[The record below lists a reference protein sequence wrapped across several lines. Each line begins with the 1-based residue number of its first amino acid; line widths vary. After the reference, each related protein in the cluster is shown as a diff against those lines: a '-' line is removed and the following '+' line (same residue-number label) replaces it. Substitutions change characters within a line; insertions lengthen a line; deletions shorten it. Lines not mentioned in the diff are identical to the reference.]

1 METSF
6 LLPNEIG
13 LHVKKE
19 NVSNSRSVRIPVAFL
34 TPVLCILSLL
44 PLVLL
49 APALA
54 TVAQSNGTGSH
65 IDGVRFIQYLDD
77 NVALEELKSGNLDT
91 YYFSVPLEAASE
103 IKNIPNLKEYDK
115 LSGSLGLLLN
125 PAPSNDSGTLNPFS
139 LREIRYAMNYLID
152 REFVVDEILKGLG
165 TPLIGPYGIFS
176 PEYFN
181 VIETVE
187 SSGLRYNPRLADQSI
202 TAAMN
207 EAGAQKENGKWM
219 LGGKPVE
226 ISILIRSDNQPL
238 RSVGEL
244 VASELEKAG
253 FTVKRNYGDLNKANT
268 VVYGSDP
275 QDLGWNIY
283 TEGFGGTGGFVK
295 YNPVIPSQMYA
306 PYFGSMPGQQN
317 PAFWNYENDTLDK
330 LGQRIQF
337 LNFTSEKERNSLIRN
352 ATDIG
357 VQEAVRIFIA
367 QLVDPYV
374 ASAALAGLVNDFGA
388 GISSKFSLINVRT
401 QDPSNTLDIGV
412 KQIYQGAWN
421 GVGGCSDLY
430 CRDISI
436 ALSDPG
442 TFRDPYTGEVIP
454 VRTPWTNITTKGP
467 FEKLVVPDD
476 SMIWDPI
483 LQQWKGPGK
492 NNTAF
497 TVVKYNTLYSNWH
510 HGISMTPADLLYP
523 QYFVFEWGMDTGDP
537 SDLTKDPEYMAG
549 VRPGLHLIKGIKFLE
564 NGTAVESYVD
574 QWHFDDKELAAN
586 AGVWAAEPWEITA
599 ASERLVT
606 SGKAAFSR
614 GEATSKNVPWLSL
627 IVPSHAAMIRNELA
641 KMKAEGFIPV
651 PLRDF
656 VTPEEAI
663 KRYDA
668 GISWIDSHRHAVIGN
683 GPFYLDSYNP
693 QGRVITLKAFRDS
706 SYPFEKGHW
715 SQYET
720 PKIASIDRV
729 AAPRNIIAGQSPLEA
744 DVTVSIGGKPAENAS
759 VFYFVSDK
767 DGRTVI
773 SGNTSVSD
781 GNGMYTIEIPANKTA
796 LIPTGPSIVKIFAV
810 SDSAYRPDIQT
821 TTLIAVNP
829 MSGPRQ
835 QQVQQGG

>member
-1 METSF
+1 M
-6 LLPNEIG
+6 G
-13 LHVKKE
+13 LHIKKE
-19 NVSNSRSVRIPVAFL
+19 RVTIPF
-34 TPVLCILSLL
+34 PILSILA
-44 PLVLL
+44 LL
-49 APALA
+49 ALILFAPTLTSA
-54 TVAQSNGTGSH
+54 AQSNGTGA
-65 IDGVRFIQYLDD
+65 IVDGVRFIQYLDD

-91 YYFSVPLEAASE
+91 YYFRIPLEAASE

-115 LSGSLGLLLN
+115 LSGSFGLLLN
-125 PAPSNDSGTLNPFS
+125 PAPSNDSGSLNPFS
-139 LREIRYAMNYLID
+139 LREVRYAVNYLID
-152 REFVVDEILKGLG
+152 RGFVVDEILKGLG

-181 VIETVE
+181 VIDTVE
-187 SSGLRYNPRLADQSI
+187 SSGFRYNPRLADQII

-207 EAGAQKENGKWM
+207 KAGSQKENGKWM
-219 LGGKPVE
+219 LNGKPVS

-244 VASELEKAG
+244 VASEMEKAG

-275 QDLGWNIY
+275 RDFGWNIY
-283 TEGFGGTGGFVK
+283 TEAFGGTGGFVK

-317 PAFWNYENDTLDK
+317 PAFWNYENDTIDEIA
-330 LGQRIQF
+330 QRIQF
-337 LNFTSEKERNSLIRN
+337 LNFTSEKERNLLVRN
-352 ATDIG
+352 ATNLGIN
-357 VQEAVRIFIA
+357 EAVRIFIA

-374 ASAALAGLVNDFGA
+374 ASSGLTGLVNDFGA
-388 GISSKFSLINVRT
+388 GISSKFSLINART

-421 GVGGCSDLY
+421 GVGGCSDQY
-430 CRDISI
+430 CRDISS

-454 VRTPWTNITTKGP
+454 MRTPWINITTKGP
-467 FEKLVVPDD
+467 LEKLVVPND
-476 SMIWDPI
+476 SMNWDPI
-483 LQQWKGPGK
+483 SQQWTGPGK

-510 HGISMTPADLLYP
+510 HGIPMTPADLLYP
-523 QYFVFEWGMDTGDP
+523 QYFVFEWGKDTGDP
-537 SDLTKDPEYMAG
+537 ADLTVDPEYMTG
-549 VRPGLHLIKGIKFLE
+549 VEPGLPLIKGIRFIE
-564 NGTAVESYVD
+564 NQTVESYVD
-574 QWHFDDKELAAN
+574 QWHFDDKELAGT
-586 AGVWAAEPWEITA
+586 AGVWAGEPWEITA
-599 ASERLVT
+599 ASERVVT

-614 GEATSKNVPWLSL
+614 GEASSKNVPWLSL

-641 KMKAEGFIPV
+641 DMKAERFVPL

-668 GISWIDSHRHAVIGN
+668 SIKWIDTHKHAIIGN

-693 QGRVITLKAFRDS
+693 EGRVITLKAFRDS
-706 SYPFEKGHW
+706 LYPFEKGHW

-720 PKIASIDRV
+720 PKIAAIDKV
-729 AAPRNIIAGQSPLEA
+729 AAPRNIIAGQSPLKA
-744 DVTVSIGGKPAENAS
+744 DVTVSIEGRPAENAS

-773 SGNTSVSD
+773 SGNTTVSD
-781 GNGMYTIEIPANKTA
+781 GNGKYSIEIPTNKTA
-796 LIPTGPSIVKIFAV
+796 LLPTGPSIIKIFAV

-821 TTLIAVNP
+821 ATLIAVNP
-829 MSGPRQ
+829 WPVRDNNSSRGSN
-835 QQVQQGG
+835 GITIIAG

>member
-1 METSF
+1 M
-6 LLPNEIG
+6 
-13 LHVKKE
+13 KD
-19 NVSNSRSVRIPVAFL
+19 RIS
-34 TPVLCILSLL
+34 TPI
-44 PLVLL
+44 PIPILVLPIL
-49 APALA
+49 AILFLILFAPSLVSAA
-54 TVAQSNGTGSH
+54 AQSNGTGTY
-65 IDGVRFIQYLDD
+65 IDSVRFIQYLDD

-91 YYFSVPLEAASE
+91 YYFRIPLEAATE

-115 LSGSLGLLLN
+115 LSGSFGLLLN
-125 PAPSNDSGTLNPFS
+125 PAPSNDSSSLNPFS
-139 LREIRYAMNYLID
+139 LREVRYAMNYLVD

-165 TPLIGPYGIFS
+165 TPLVGPYGIFS

-181 VIETVE
+181 VIDSVE
-187 SSGLRYNPRLADQSI
+187 SSGLGYNPRLADQII

-207 EAGAQKENGKWM
+207 KAGAQKENGKWM
-219 LGGKPVE
+219 FNGNPVT
-226 ISILIRSDNQPL
+226 ISILMRSDNQPL

-244 VASELEKAG
+244 VASEIEKAG
-253 FTVKRNYGDLNKANT
+253 FTVKRIYGDLNKANT

-283 TEGFGGTGGFVK
+283 TEAFGGTGGFVK

-306 PYFGSMPGQQN
+306 PYFGNMPGQQN
-317 PAFWNYENDTLDK
+317 PVFWNYENNTIDK
-330 LGQRIQF
+330 ITQRIQF
-337 LNFTSEKERNSLIRN
+337 LNFTSEKERNSLVRN
-352 ATDIG
+352 ATDLG
-357 VQEAVRIFIA
+357 VQEAVRVFIA

-374 ASAALAGLVNDFGA
+374 ASSGLTGLVNDFGA
-388 GISSKFSLINVRT
+388 GISSKFSLINART

-421 GVGGCSDLY
+421 GVGGCSDQY
-430 CRDISI
+430 CRDISS

-454 VRTPWTNITTKGP
+454 MRTPWINITTKGP
-467 FEKLVVPDD
+467 LEKLVVPNN
-476 SMIWDPI
+476 SMNWDPI
-483 LQQWKGPGK
+483 SQQWTGPGK

-497 TVVKYNTLYSNWH
+497 TAVKYDTLYSNWH
-510 HGISMTPADLLYP
+510 NGIPMTPADLLYP

-537 SDLTKDPEYMAG
+537 ADLTNDPEYMAG
-549 VRPGLHLIKGIKFLE
+549 VEPGLPLIKGIRFID
-564 NGTAVESYVD
+564 NQTVESYVD
-574 QWHFDDKELAAN
+574 QWHFDDKELAGT
-586 AGVWAAEPWEITA
+586 AGVWAGEPWEITA

-606 SGKAAFSR
+606 SGKAAFSK
-614 GEATSKNVPWLSL
+614 GEASSKNVPWLSL
-627 IVPSHAAMIRNELA
+627 IVPSHAAMIRDELA
-641 KMKAEGFIPV
+641 NMMTEGFVPV
-651 PLRDF
+651 SLRDF

-668 GISWIDSHRHAVIGN
+668 SIKWIDTHKHAIIGN

-693 QGRVITLKAFRDS
+693 EGRVITLKAFRDS

-720 PKIASIDRV
+720 PKIASIDKV
-729 AAPRNIIAGQSPLEA
+729 AAPRTIIAGQNPLKA
-744 DVTVSIGGKPAENAS
+744 DVTVSIEGRPAENAS

-781 GNGMYTIEIPANKTA
+781 GNGKYSIEIPTNKTA
-796 LIPTGPSIVKIFAV
+796 LLQTGPSTLKIFAV

-829 MSGPRQ
+829 LSGPRQ
-835 QQVQQGG
+835 QQQQG

>member
-1 METSF
+1 MEPS
-6 LLPNEIG
+6 L
-13 LHVKKE
+13 
-19 NVSNSRSVRIPVAFL
+19 
-34 TPVLCILSLL
+34 LSLGGTYVKDKGVPDL
-44 PLVLL
+44 KSHPIPFTLVIIPLVIL
-49 APALA
+49 APNLA
-54 TVAQSNGTGSH
+54 YATQSNGTGAY
-65 IDGVRFIQYLDD
+65 IDSVRFIQYLDD

-91 YYFSVPLEAASE
+91 YYFRIPLEAASE
-103 IKNIPNLKEYDK
+103 IKNIANLKEYDK
-115 LSGSLGLLLN
+115 LSGSFGLLLN
-125 PAPSNDSGTLNPFS
+125 PAPSNNSNLLNPFS
-139 LREIRYAMNYLID
+139 LREVRYAINYLID
-152 REFVVDEILKGLG
+152 RAFVVDEILKGLG
-165 TPLIGPYGIFS
+165 TPLVGPYGIFS

-181 VIETVE
+181 VIDSVE
-187 SSGLRYNPRLADQSI
+187 SSGVRYNPRLADQII
-202 TAAMN
+202 TDAMN
-207 EAGAQKENGKWM
+207 KAGAKMENGKWTFN
-219 LGGKPVE
+219 GRPVS

-268 VVYGSDP
+268 VVYGSNP
-275 QDLGWNIY
+275 QDLGWNVY
-283 TEGFGGTGGFVK
+283 TEAFGGTGGFVK

-317 PAFWNYENDTLDK
+317 PAFWNYRNDTIDK

-337 LNFTSEKERNSLIRN
+337 LNFTSEEERNSLIRN
-352 ATDIG
+352 VTGLG

-374 ASAALAGLVNDFGA
+374 ASSKLAGLVNDFGA

-401 QDPSNTLDIGV
+401 QDPSNTMDIGV

-421 GVGGCSDLY
+421 GVGGCSDAY
-430 CRDISI
+430 CRDISS

-454 VRTPWTNITTKGP
+454 MRTPWVNITTKGP
-467 FEKLVVPDD
+467 LEKLVVPDD
-476 SMIWDPI
+476 SLNWDPVS
-483 LQQWKGPGK
+483 QQWKGPGK

-497 TVVKYNTLYSNWH
+497 TVVKYDTLYSNWH
-510 HGISMTPADLLYP
+510 NGVPMSSADLLYP

-537 SDLTKDPEYMAG
+537 EDLTKDPEYMAG
-549 VRPGLHLIKGIKFLE
+549 VQPGLPLIKGIRFLD
-564 NGTAVESYVD
+564 NGTVESYVD
-574 QWHFDDKELAAN
+574 QWHFDEKELAGT
-586 AGVWAAEPWEITA
+586 AGVWAGEPWEITA

-614 GEATSKNVPWLSL
+614 GEATSRNVPWLSL
-627 IVPSHAAMIRNELA
+627 IVPSHAAMIRNELST
-641 KMKAEGFIPV
+641 MKAEGFVPA

-656 VTPEEAI
+656 VTPEEAVE
-663 KRYDA
+663 RYDA
-668 GISWIDSHRHAVIGN
+668 SIKWIDTHRHAVIGN

-693 QGRVITLKAFRDS
+693 EGRVITLKAFRDS

-715 SQYET
+715 SKYET

-729 AAPRNIIAGQSPLEA
+729 DVPRNIIAGQNPLRAE
-744 DVTVSIGGKPAENAS
+744 VTVSIEGEPAKNAS

-773 SGNTSVSD
+773 SGNTTVPD
-781 GNGMYTIEIPANKTA
+781 ENGKYSIEIPDDKTA
-796 LIPTGPSIVKIFAV
+796 LLPTGPSVMKFFAV

-821 TTLIAVNP
+821 TTIIAVNP
-829 MSGPRQ
+829 LSGPRQ
-835 QQVQQGG
+835 QQ